1 MTLRRREWP
10 APTNTVEIVELS
22 ILYDGRLIDLVV
34 VDYPGE
40 DFTQAL
46 RKLETDRIGRLYE
59 HYCKADFFL
68 LLFDPEVDV
77 RGFDAAG
84 PEQREQR
91 IRRQDAFLQAIRE
104 IYLEQAGKNAARL
117 RQIDVG
123 VVLTKAD
130 EHPELQSAGS
140 SKAFFKKYASP
151 LLQKIRRQAA
161 AVRVFP
167 LSAVGA
173 VQPVSGNGE
182 ARRVPAAQ
190 LEPRGYEPILEW
202 IIGRRDWRRRKP
214 WIAGTAMIIS
224 VLLIALGFLIAWDW
238 IGERH
243 RLTTLADPNRTAIQ
257 KLQDTAG
264 SHSWFFS
271 GATRHRFAL
280 IDERIEQ
287 IKSLAGRAANEGI
300 LTDLEKEVK
309 TLLELR
315 PGISAA
321 KLERLQSDV
330 IERRE
335 GIRFEQVQSL
345 YERDHPLFLREAD
358 RFVEDFPAGRNRDR
372 VKVMIDAWGDKERRA
387 FRQFVR
393 GIVIA
398 NADSALQK
406 AQHIRAYLKS
416 YEKKDHDSERIRRA
430 ADLAVQFAQPVT
442 YRVKLKTSGELD
454 VPRYHR
460 VIVVREGEEIRKF
473 TSPDASTRI
482 NWDDA
487 SFQMEWKVGQPLR
500 LELWESRHFY
510 RITDSKIAQLDDNQ
524 PLSIQIFAP
533 ETVLEPL
540 PDWRAYVSEVFVR
553 FEVEGLAKDDWQI
566 IRDYLAPGDRW

>member
-1 MTLRRREWP
+1 M
-10 APTNTVEIVELS
+10 NITVGPISFYSCLTQRWTFGGS
-22 ILYDGRLIDLVV
+22 MR
-34 VDYPGE
+34 PGQSSE
-40 DFTQAL
+40 NSEF
-46 RKLETDRIGRLYE
+46 
-59 HYCKADFFL
+59 
-68 LLFDPEVDV
+68 
-77 RGFDAAG
+77 
-84 PEQREQR
+84 
-91 IRRQDAFLQAIRE
+91 
-104 IYLEQAGKNAARL
+104 AARML
-117 RQIDVG
+117 SSRRSVRSIWSG
-123 VVLTKAD
+123 RVVLTKAD

-182 ARRVPAAQ
+182 ERRVPTAQ

-214 WIAGTAMIIS
+214 RIAATAMIIS
-224 VLLIALGFLIAWDW
+224 VLLIALGFLIAWDC

-243 RLTTLADPNRTAIQ
+243 RLTALADPNRTAIQ
-257 KLQDTAG
+257 KMQDTAS

-271 GATRHRFAL
+271 GATELRFQV

-287 IKSLAGRAANEGI
+287 IKSLAGRAANEGV
-300 LTDLEKEVK
+300 LTDLGKEIK

-330 IERRE
+330 NERRE
-335 GIRFEQVQSL
+335 GIRFEQVQNL
-345 YERDHPLFLREAD
+345 YERYDPLFLREAE
-358 RFVEDFPAGRNRDR
+358 RFVEDFPAGRNVDR
-372 VKVMIDAWGDKERRA
+372 VKVMIDAYGDKERRD

-398 NADSALQK
+398 NADSARQK
-406 AQHIRAYLKS
+406 AQHIRHYLNR

-430 ADLAVQFAQPVT
+430 AVLAVQFAQPFT

-473 TSPDASTRI
+473 TSPVAATRI

-500 LELWESRHFY
+500 LELWESRYFY
-510 RITDSKIAQLDDNQ
+510 RITDSKIAQLDDIQ

-533 ETVLEPL
+533 ETVLEQL
-540 PDWRAYVSEVFVR
+540 PEWRTSVSEAFAR
-553 FEVEGLAKDDWQI
+553 CEVEGLSKDDWQI
-566 IRDYLAPGDRW
+566 IHDYLAPGDRW